1 MSVSSPLPFRKP
13 EPPPSDADRADL
25 AAWLAGR
32 DEAAFHR
39 LVERHAAMVAAT
51 CRRRLGPGADA
62 DEAVQA
68 VFILLA
74 RRAAAVRPESAGP
87 WLHQVAIGVC
97 RNAQRAANRRR
108 RHEQGAAMHRTS
120 TSAAQAWV
128 DLRPDLDEAL
138 LSLNQAQ
145 RALVVEHFLAGQP
158 QDVIAARLGI
168 SEDAARMRI
177 GYAVARLRSWF
188 ARRGLAVSAVALAA
202 GLASEG
208 GATEPVLVEACVH
221 AVRTPDAAAGATA
234 LAAKSSLPVGL
245 IAAGAALAALILVVT
260 GTVAWRA
267 WAGSAAGQM
276 PSLPPSAVSV
286 PVASTAPAVAPVGLG
301 PARVAWS
308 MGGYPYVSPTG
319 ITPIVAGG
327 MVIFASRHRVL
338 GVSTTGARLWEVEVD
353 AWYHRPA
360 VAGDRVVI
368 AESSRLSCRTLAGSE
383 VWTAPLTGIPPNKNQ
398 GLCAAS
404 PVIAGGRIILP
415 CRDGT
420 IRSYALT
427 DGAEQ
432 WVWRGSGDLST
443 AAVVGE
449 MVLCSERPHGIE
461 AHSLVT
467 GELLWRT
474 PLVDV
479 TDNAP
484 VIFDGVVY
492 ATTSASTSASPP
504 ETVVA
509 LDLVDGARRWSTT
522 LGQGIL
528 GGPALS
534 GEVLVVTGGEEV
546 VGLARGDGHVLWHL
560 ARPHNGTEHV
570 VVDQR
575 GRVLLGGS
583 PKGGNRIT
591 LLDPASGRR
600 LLDLPIDP
608 LANQAKALMW
618 NSLKEEP
625 QRLSVGGFDVPM
637 AAAGRLYLATSAGW
651 FTAIDLPDMVPPAAQ
666 GHDYPA
672 GDG

>member
-1 MSVSSPLPFRKP
+1 MGMSSHLPSGIP
-13 EPPPSDADRADL
+13 ELPPSGADREDL

-32 DEAAFHR
+32 DEAAFRR

-87 WLHQVAIGVC
+87 WLHQVAVGVC

-108 RHEQGAAMHRTS
+108 LHEQEAAMHHTS
-120 TSAAQAWV
+120 TSADPAWV

-138 LSLNQAQ
+138 LCLNQAQ

-158 QDVIAARLGI
+158 QGVIAARLGI

-188 ARRGLAVSAVALAA
+188 ARRGMAVSAVALAA

-208 GATEPVLVEACVH
+208 GAAEPVLVEACVH
-221 AVRTPDAAAGATA
+221 AVLTPDAAAGATA
-234 LAAKSSLPVGL
+234 LAAKSSLPVGK
-245 IAAGAALAALILVVT
+245 IAAGAALAAMILAVA
-260 GTVAWRA
+260 GTVVWRA
-267 WAGSAAGQM
+267 RAGTAAELP
-276 PSLPPSAVSV
+276 PSLPPSAVSA
-286 PVASTAPAVAPVGLG
+286 PVASAASAVAPMGLG
-301 PARVAWS
+301 TVAWS
-308 MGGYPYVSPTG
+308 IGGFPYLTPFTG
-319 ITPIVAGG
+319 ITPTVAEG
-327 MVIFASRHRVL
+327 MVIFASQHRVV
-338 GVSTTGARLWEVEVD
+338 GVSTAGTRLWEVEVD
-353 AWYHRPA
+353 AWHHRPA
-360 VAGDRVVI
+360 VSGGRVVI
-368 AESSRLSCRTLAGSE
+368 AERRRLSCRTLAGRE
-383 VWTAPLTGIPPNKNQ
+383 EWTIPLTGVPLNSDS
-398 GLCAAS
+398 LCDAS

-420 IRSYALT
+420 IRCHALA

-432 WVWRGSGDLST
+432 WVWRGGGDLFT

-449 MVLCSERPHGIE
+449 MVLCSDWGHGIE
-461 AHSLVT
+461 AHSLET

-474 PLVDV
+474 SVAGV
-479 TDNAP
+479 SANAP
-484 VIFDGVVY
+484 VIVGGVVY
-492 ATTSASTSASPP
+492 VTTSRTG
-504 ETVVA
+504 TVVA
-509 LDLVDGARRWSTT
+509 LDLLDGSRRWSAA
-522 LGQGIL
+522 LDQDIL

-534 GEVLVVTGGEEV
+534 GEVLVVTGRKEA
-546 VGLARGDGHVLWHL
+546 VGLARGDGQVLWRL
-560 ARPHNGTEHV
+560 ARPHFGHEHV

-583 PKGGNRIT
+583 SEGGSRIT
-591 LLDPASGRR
+591 VLDPATGRC

-608 LANQAKALMW
+608 LAELAKAPMSRVFACH
-618 NSLKEEP
+618 NDFPSR
-625 QRLSVGGFDVPM
+625 QSVGGFDVPM
-637 AAAGRLYLATSAGW
+637 PVAGRLYLATSSGW
-651 FTAIDLPDMVPPAAQ
+651 FTAIELPDMVPPAAQ